1 MPARQSANFGAMAHH
16 NCFADF
22 GPISLQASKI
32 LKLFSWAAML
42 RMTKVKLELITDV
55 DMQMFIENRIRR
67 GISTV
72 AVEDTKKVTF
82 RPYKTGEKTHRLN
95 FLQTRCKLSRNDR
108 MNDFEFR

>member
-22 GPISLQASKI
+22 GPISLRASKI

-55 DMQMFIENRIRR
+55 DMQMFIEKGIRR

-72 AVEDTKKVTF
+72 ATKQYAKANNKCCTDF
-82 RPYKTGEKTHRLN
+82 RPREAYQLHYVL
-95 FLQTRCKLSRNDR
+95 
-108 MNDFEFR
+108 